1 MDKFGTPGGI
11 RTPDHLVR
19 SQVLENALHAINTGI
34 SVLRLSQ
41 TILSFGG
48 FYYYFWEFLYFIWEN
63 NRATTVALSL

>member
-1 MDKFGTPGGI
+1 GTPEENL
-11 RTPDHLVR
+11 TPDHLVQSR
-19 SQVLENALHAINTGI
+19 LLKYALQPINTGI

-41 TILSFGG
+41 IILSFGG